1 MFGAFNLEHFPF
13 VYMRIKSDDYTDETF
28 EYYKSSIIQIL
39 YKAKMEKQK
48 VLQTAIRNNIAIA
61 ATWEIDWS
69 PDAGPFWLVLLIAS
83 MVAGM
88 AVAALT
94 QESN

>member
-1 MFGAFNLEHFPF
+1 M
-13 VYMRIKSDDYTDETF
+13 ETI
-28 EYYKSSIIQIL
+28 E
-39 YKAKMEKQK
+39 
-48 VLQTAIRNNIAIA
+48 TIRSNIAIA